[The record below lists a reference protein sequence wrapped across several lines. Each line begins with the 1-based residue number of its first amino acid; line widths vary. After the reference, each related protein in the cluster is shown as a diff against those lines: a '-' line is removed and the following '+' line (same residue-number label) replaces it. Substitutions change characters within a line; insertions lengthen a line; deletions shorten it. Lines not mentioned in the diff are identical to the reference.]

1 MGLNFLLGIVLALS
15 LNSLWSMLNGL
26 QILVHMPLFRTH
38 FPSNS
43 LLMIQYI
50 IKVATFDIVPEDW
63 VVASIDLPV
72 SDKSPLSLEFEE
84 CGYEYIYPIYNLGST
99 YFLMQIYAG
108 MLFVYLL
115 LVMFSKRIK
124 WAETK
129 R

>member
-1 MGLNFLLGIVLALS
+1 
-15 LNSLWSMLNGL
+15 MLNGL

-63 VVASIDLPV
+63 IVASIDLPV
-72 SDKSPLSLEFEE
+72 TDKSALSLEFKE

-115 LVMFSKRIK
+115 LVMFSKRLK